1 MIQILRSAAA
11 AALAL
16 AIFYSAVAFY
26 CWDYNPGNWS
36 KDARFIVA
44 YIGLIAAALSAFL
57 AWNGGKR
64 G

>member
-1 MIQILRSAAA
+1 MIRILRSAAA

-16 AIFYSAVAFY
+16 TVFYSAVAFY
-26 CWDYNPGNWS
+26 CWDYNPGSWS

-44 YIGLIAAALSAFL
+44 YIGLVAAAASAFF
-57 AWNGGKR
+57 AWQGGDR